1 MKLTFRLFEAQLSS
15 METQSLTC
23 MMPLVFYVMMNSTC
37 FEIDIFAIHNYKIG
51 GDESQKAG
59 CRTVD
64 GTPFAP

>member
-1 MKLTFRLFEAQLSS
+1 MKLTFRLFEAQLSA
-15 METQSLTC
+15 METQSLTY
-23 MMPLVFYVMMNSTC
+23 MKPLVFYVMMNLAC